1 MLFNDNLA
9 RKGTLH
15 QSTMHNYAEMKQG
28 LAPKNLFKKIQKE
41 EHLHCLL
48 CGQNNRRGLKL
59 DFRPTADG
67 GIETS
72 FECSKTLQGYKDIIH
87 GGVISALLDS
97 VMTNCLFA
105 HGIKAFTAELNT
117 RFMTPVKTKGSVRL
131 RANIEKSSGSYYI
144 LKASLTQGQTV
155 KAKATGKF
163 IAFFKNAAVTKVVN
177 AT

>member
-1 MLFNDNLA
+1 MKTNL
-9 RKGTLH
+9 
-15 QSTMHNYAEMKQG
+15 
-28 LAPKNLFKKIQKE
+28 KKIQRE

-59 DFRPTADG
+59 DFRPSGDG

-87 GGVISALLDS
+87 GGVIAALLDS

-117 RFMTPVKTKGSVRL
+117 RFMTPVKTKGTVRL
-131 RANIEKSSGSYYI
+131 RAIIEKSSGSYYI

-163 IAFFKNAAVTKVVN
+163 IAFFKNAAVKNVSAVTKVVN